1 MLLAK
6 GLTLDLAVERLV
18 SLLPLLVIALV
29 ATVVL
34 EVIVYLLVAKVF
46 RSRFA
51 LPYTLVAPAAAALLI
66 FTVYP
71 FVYNLR
77 LAFSDL
83 RLKTIACYIPNIDI
97 TSAECSLGRAAP
109 GAEVAM
115 QADYAA
121 RVEPNESAEVAFDLQ
136 EGDQVKVT
144 GRSSKISNYIRYTGQ
159 PVKLNVDGTPSTQL
173 CGADPLCVR
182 AFNKYKAEVLDVQD
196 ERDWWPVQTSSG
208 QTGWVPNNVFFVR
221 NDATLYEG
229 SVGGGIVEEN
239 VPEGTGGR
247 EVKAVH
253 TSWYEIGLGGD
264 TTGWVDA
271 ELITTSRSFFP
282 ADQADLHA
290 EMTPDSEVVATV
302 PADQETQLI
311 QEVTLTWYQVFYPI
325 DNLTGWVNVEKQTTQ
340 TIQTFTSPA
349 ETTLHADMDAES
361 DAVADIT
368 AGQKLILVS
377 TNNETDVT
385 WYHVMTEDGS
395 EGWITGITPTDLAD
409 IEVFDVQDGA
419 TLLSDT
425 SANSDPIGDV
435 PAGSQV
441 RLVERD
447 DSKDV
452 TWHRIRLDDGTLGW
466 VTVEG
471 EVATNFS
478 TSDTAEVF
486 PEIGGVGDSVAE
498 LDEDQRVNVA
508 SDAPQTFTR
517 YQVRLDDGAVGWLND
532 PPREVTTTQRDVV
545 LYSLNYGWDNFKR
558 VFVRTDPAT
567 GDVTGWGRLLQTQNS
582 TFPRL
587 MRTTVAWTVL
597 NVVFHLMFG
606 LALAMLLNRPS
617 LRFRGLYRAI
627 IILPWAIPQPIIAL
641 AWKGEFNYQFGF
653 VNALLTQL
661 GLDPVNWL
669 YTPLPAFVAVTF
681 VNIWLGIPFYM
692 VTLLGGLQ
700 SIAGEY
706 YEAAEIDG
714 ANAWQRFRNVTVPLI
729 RPVAVPIITLD
740 VIWTFNNFNVIYL
753 ITKGE
758 PNESTN
764 ILVTAL
770 YNAAFG
776 ENGQFQ
782 LGFAAAFSLII
793 FFVLFLFASFWV
805 TSSGALKG
813 VYESS

>member
-1 MLLAK
+1 MLLAE
-6 GLTLDLAVERLV
+6 GLTFDLAVDRLV
-18 SLLPLLVIALV
+18 SLLPLLLVTLV
-29 ATVVL
+29 AVVVL
-34 EVIVYLLVAKVF
+34 EVVVYLLVAKVF

-51 LPYTLVAPAAAALLI
+51 LPYTLVAPAAVALLI

-83 RLKTIACYIPNIDI
+83 RLKTIACYIPNTDI

-109 GAEVAM
+109 GADVEM
-115 QADYAA
+115 QVDYDA
-121 RVEPNESAEVAFDLQ
+121 RVEPNETADVAFELQ
-136 EGDQVKVT
+136 EGDQVDVT
-144 GRSSKISNYIRYTGQ
+144 SRSSKISNYIRYSGQ
-159 PVKLNVDGTPSTQL
+159 PVKLNDDGTPSNQL

-182 AFNKYKAEVLDVQD
+182 AFNQYKVEVLDVQD

-221 NDATLYEG
+221 SDATLYDD
-229 SVGGGIVEEN
+229 SVGGDVAEDT
-239 VPEGTGGR
+239 VAEGTGAR
-247 EVKAVH
+247 VVTSAR
-253 TSWYEIGLGGD
+253 TSWYELNMGED

-271 ELITTSRSFFP
+271 ELVIARRSFFP
-282 ADQADLHA
+282 DEQAELHDA
-290 EMTPDSEVVATV
+290 MSPDSEVVGTA
-302 PADQETQLI
+302 AAGEETQLI
-311 QEVTLTWYQVFYPI
+311 QAVTLTWYQVFYPI
-325 DNLTGWVNVEKQTTQ
+325 DDITGWVNTEELPTQ

-349 ETTLHADMDAES
+349 DTTLYPDMDAEGE
-361 DAVADIT
+361 AVAGIG
-368 AGQKLILVS
+368 AGQQLILVS

-385 WYHVMTEDGS
+385 WYHVTTEDGT
-395 EGWITGITPTDLAD
+395 EGWITGIMPTDLTD
-409 IEVFDVQDGA
+409 VEVFDLPDDA
-419 TLLSDT
+419 TLLSE
-425 SANSDPIGDV
+425 ANADSDSVGIV
-435 PAGSQV
+435 PGGSQV
-441 RLVERD
+441 RLVQHD

-466 VTVEG
+466 ATVSG

-486 PEIGGVGDSVAE
+486 PEIGGVGEPLAE

-508 SDAPQTFTR
+508 NDAPQTFTR
-517 YQVRLDDGAVGWLND
+517 YQVRLDDGTVGWLND
-532 PPREVTTTQRDVV
+532 APREVTTTQRDIV
-545 LYSLNYGWDNFKR
+545 LYSLSYGWDNFKR
-558 VFVRTDPAT
+558 VFVHTDSAT
-567 GDVTGWGRLLQTQNS
+567 GDVDGWGRLLQTQNS

-587 MRTTVAWTVL
+587 MRTTIAWTVL
-597 NVVFHLMFG
+597 NVVFHLILGMI
-606 LALAMLLNRPS
+606 LAMMLNRDG

-641 AWKGEFNYQFGF
+641 AWKGEFNYQYGF
-653 VNALLTQL
+653 VNVLLTQI

-782 LGFAAAFSLII
+782 LGFAAAFSLVI

-813 VYESS
+813 VYEQS

>member
-6 GLTLDLAVERLV
+6 GLTLDLAVERLL
-18 SLLPLLVIALV
+18 SLLPLLLVAIV

-34 EVIVYLLVAKVF
+34 EGLVYLLVAKVF

-83 RLKTIACYIPNIDI
+83 RLKTISCYIPNTDI
-97 TSAECSLGRAAP
+97 TNAECSLGQAAP
-109 GAEVAM
+109 NAEVAI
-115 QADYAA
+115 QTDYQA
-121 RVEPNESAEVAFDLQ
+121 RVEPNETADVAFDLQ
-136 EGDQVKVT
+136 EGDEVKIT
-144 GRSSKISNYIRYTGQ
+144 GRSSKISNYIRYSGQ
-159 PVKLNVDGTPSTQL
+159 PVKLNDDGTPSTQL
-173 CGADPLCVR
+173 CGADPICVR
-182 AFNKYKAEVLDVQD
+182 AFNQYKATVLDIQD

-221 NDATLYEG
+221 DDAPLYAD
-229 SVGGGIVEEN
+229 SVGGETVEDT
-239 VPEGTGGR
+239 VAAGTSGR
-247 EVKAVH
+247 EVKSAR
-253 TSWYEIGLGGD
+253 TSWYEIRLD
-264 TTGWVDA
+264 ENTTAWVDA

-282 ADQADLHA
+282 ADQA
-290 EMTPDSEVVATV
+290 EMHDEMSPDSDVVGTATSGE
-302 PADQETQLI
+302 ETQLI
-311 QEVTLTWYQVFYPI
+311 QEVTLTWYQVFYPL
-325 DNLTGWVNVEKQTTQ
+325 DNLTGWANVQKQATS

-349 ETTLHADMDAES
+349 ETTLYAEMDAES
-361 DAVADIT
+361 NSVAEIS
-368 AGQKLILVS
+368 AGQQLILVS
-377 TNNETDVT
+377 TNNDTDVT
-385 WYHVMTEDGS
+385 WYHAKTEDGI
-395 EGWITGITPTDLAD
+395 EGWLTGITPTDVTD
-409 IEVFDVQDGA
+409 VEVFELADGA

-425 SANSDPIGDV
+425 SANSDPVGDV

-452 TWHRIRLDDGTLGW
+452 TWHRIRLDDGTMGW
-466 VTVEG
+466 VTVDG
-471 EVATNFS
+471 EVATNYS
-478 TSDTAEVF
+478 TSDTAEAYA
-486 PEIGGVGDSVAE
+486 EIGGVGDVLAE
-498 LDEDQRVNVA
+498 LDEDQRVTVVDDKPHDF
-508 SDAPQTFTR
+508 SR
-517 YQVRLDDGAVGWLND
+517 YQVRLDDGTVGWLNEE
-532 PPREVTTTQRDVV
+532 PRNVTTTQRDIV
-545 LYSLNYGWDNFKR
+545 LYSLNYGWENFKR

-587 MRTTVAWTVL
+587 MRTTIAWTVL
-597 NVVFHLMFG
+597 NVVFHLIFG
-606 LALAMLLNRPS
+606 MILAMMLNRPG
-617 LRFRGLYRAI
+617 LRFRGIYRAI

-653 VNALLTQL
+653 VNALLTQI

-669 YTPLPAFVAVTF
+669 YTPLPAFIAVTF

-729 RPVAVPIITLD
+729 RPVAVPIVTLD

>member
-6 GLTLDLAVERLV
+6 GLTLDLAIDRLL

-29 ATVVL
+29 GTVVL

-51 LPYTLVAPAAAALLI
+51 LPYTLVAPAVAALLI

-83 RLKTIACYIPNIDI
+83 RLKTIACYIPNTDI
-97 TSAECSLGRAAP
+97 TNAECSLGRAAP
-109 GAEVAM
+109 GAEVEM
-115 QADYAA
+115 QAAYAA
-121 RVEPNESAEVAFDLQ
+121 RVEPNETAEVAFELQ
-136 EGDQVKVT
+136 EGDQVRVT
-144 GRSSKISNYIRYTGQ
+144 SRSSKISNYIRYTGQ
-159 PVKLNVDGTPSTQL
+159 PVRLNDDGTPSNQL

-182 AFNKYKAEVLDVQD
+182 QFNQYKAEVLDVQD

-208 QTGWVPNNVFFVR
+208 QTGWVPNSVFFVR
-221 NDATLYEG
+221 DDAPLYED
-229 SVGGGIVEEN
+229 SVGGGVVEDSIAA
-239 VPEGTGGR
+239 GTGAR
-247 EVKAVH
+247 QVKAER
-253 TSWYEIGLGGD
+253 TSWYEINLGEAS
-264 TTGWVDA
+264 TGWVDA

-282 ADQADLHA
+282 AAEAEMHA
-290 EMTPDSEVVATV
+290 EMVPGSEVVATA
-302 PADQETQLI
+302 PASEETQLI
-311 QEVTLTWYQVFYPI
+311 QEVTLTWYQVFYPLE
-325 DNLTGWVNVEKQTTQ
+325 NLTGWVNVERQTAQ
-340 TIQTFTSPA
+340 TIQIFTSPA
-349 ETTLHADMDAES
+349 ETTLYAGMDAES
-361 DAVADIT
+361 EAVGGIN
-368 AGQKLILVS
+368 AGQQLILVS

-385 WYHVMTEDGS
+385 WYHVTTEDGT

-409 IEVFDVQDGA
+409 VEVFNLPDGG
-419 TLLSDT
+419 TLLSET
-425 SANSDPIGDV
+425 SASSDPVGDV

-441 RLVERD
+441 RLVARD
-447 DSKDV
+447 DSQDV
-452 TWHRIRLDDGTLGW
+452 TWRRIRLDDGTLGW
-466 VTVEG
+466 VTVDG
-471 EVATNFS
+471 DVATNFS
-478 TSDTAEVF
+478 TGDTADVF
-486 PEIGGVGDSVAE
+486 PEIGGVGEVLAA
-498 LDEDQRVNVA
+498 LDEDQRVSVV
-508 SDAPQTFTR
+508 DDQPHDFTR
-517 YQVRLDDGAVGWLND
+517 YQVRLDDGTIGWLND
-532 PPREVTTTQRDVV
+532 PPREVTTTQRDIV
-545 LYSLNYGWDNFKR
+545 LYSLDYGWDNFKR
-558 VFVRTDPAT
+558 VFVRTDAAT

-597 NVVFHLMFG
+597 NVVFHLIFG
-606 LALAMLLNRPS
+606 MALAMMLNRPT
-617 LRFRGLYRAI
+617 LRYRGLYRAI

-653 VNALLTQL
+653 VNALLTQI
-661 GLDPVNWL
+661 GLDPVTWL

-729 RPVAVPIITLD
+729 RPVAVPIVTLD

-753 ITKGE
+753 ITQGE

-776 ENGQFQ
+776 RNGQFQ
-782 LGFAAAFSLII
+782 LGFAAAFSLVI
-793 FFVLFLFASFWV
+793 FLVLFLFASFWV